1 MKLLPV
7 SDQQQNTWRDAY
19 RQKRYGE
26 IEWEWR
32 KAGSMPSADPE
43 TGSGEVKRVY
53 DEVRAAIK
61 LGEGMFHRGATA
73 TDKSMQGYH
82 SGWKE
87 THGVFQVLPLF
98 LSVYPARFPPSLFL
112 LRSLFPSYTS
122 HHLLSSSS
130 CSFLRETLNYKY

>member
-1 MKLLPV
+1 
-7 SDQQQNTWRDAY
+7 
-19 RQKRYGE
+19 
-26 IEWEWR
+26 
-32 KAGSMPSADPE
+32 MPSADPD
-43 TGSGEVKRVY
+43 TGTAEVKQIY

-61 LGEGMFHRGATA
+61 LGEGMFYRGATA
-73 TDKSMQGYH
+73 KDKSMQGYH

-130 CSFLRETLNYKY
+130 CSFLRETLNDKY